1 MTGRPAEAARA
12 ADTLVNWAELKDIEL
27 VVLKRM
33 KEYAAGSHPSIF
45 QGVGFNFVGLRDWQP
60 GDRPSDIDWAQ
71 STLTN
76 FSPLV
81 TREFE
86 QEGTASMM
94 IVADTSRSTQCG
106 AGGVSIARVVA
117 RAVATLGLAAAFF
130 QDQVGLVTLAGR
142 TRRLAVQPRVGK
154 NHAIHCIEK
163 YQEFVLEEPTQR
175 TKLGGNLAGMLR
187 RRSLVPVVS
196 DFLFDDAT
204 TLIDELGHLGAEHDV
219 FLVMVDCAF
228 AYQLPNP
235 SAGWVEAYDVETGR
249 TRLLSLRDR
258 DQLVRDVRQWQDT
271 LVETARRTGLETVRI
286 EAGGEHE
293 ALSDFLGQ
301 RRLRKR

>member
-1 MTGRPAEAARA
+1 MSGRPATVARA
-12 ADTLVNWAELKDIEL
+12 SAPLVNWAELKDIEL

-81 TREFE
+81 SREFE
-86 QEGTASMM
+86 QEGTASM
-94 IVADTSRSTQCG
+94 IVVADTSRSTRCG
-106 AGGVSIARVVA
+106 VGGVSIAQVVA

-130 QDQVGLVTLAGR
+130 QDQVGLVALDGPN
-142 TRRLAVQPRVGK
+142 RRLVVRPRVGK
-154 NHAIHCIEK
+154 NHAIHCIEQ
-163 YQEFVLEEPTQR
+163 YQACVLEEPSPR
-175 TKLGGNLAGMLR
+175 TTSGGNLAGLLR

-196 DFLFDDAT
+196 DFLFEDAA
-204 TLIDELGHLGAEHDV
+204 TLIDELAQLGADHDV

-235 SAGWVEAYDVETGR
+235 SAGWVEAYDVETGQ
-249 TRLLSLRDR
+249 TQLLSLRDR
-258 DQLVRDVRQWQDT
+258 DQLVRDICQWQDT
-271 LVETARRTGLETVRI
+271 LVETARQTGLETVRI
-286 EAGGEHE
+286 EPGSEHE
-293 ALSDFLGQ
+293 ALSNFLGQ
-301 RRLRKR
+301 RRLRRR